1 MAYVASSGGTGLVSL
16 QLKIQNPNQSNKEI
30 INEWINCI
38 ECTVLE
44 DKPYI
49 ISQESTVLEIT
60 IFHFNKIKALVLK
73 S

>member
-30 INEWINCI
+30 INESINCI